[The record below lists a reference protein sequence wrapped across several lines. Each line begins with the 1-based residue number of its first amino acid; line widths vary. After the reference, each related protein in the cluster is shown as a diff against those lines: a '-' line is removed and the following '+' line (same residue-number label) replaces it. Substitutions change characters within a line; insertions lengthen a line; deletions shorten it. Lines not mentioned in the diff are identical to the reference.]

1 MFGNKR
7 MNMASPCPDD
17 LVKLQSEFVFQL
29 QQGVVLL
36 RHHLKFFD
44 TAVCTNLL
52 GGSADTYSHGYLTVF
67 QTDTQVLLQPGNHRS
82 KLFCNDFIIHNGF
95 ERGGVQ
101 QGDMHILHTFGDG
114 YLLFGHA
121 SGVFLPV
128 VIYISFIEDIV
139 FFRLRC
145 LLCGR
150 GWSRVLC
157 LFFRFRPFSGRPSPL
172 CLSVQT

>member
-1 MFGNKR
+1 MIYKIKYNDFIFNMFGNKR

-67 QTDTQVLLQPGNHRS
+67 KRIRRYSCSRG
-82 KLFCNDFIIHNGF
+82 IIEVNSF
-95 ERGGVQ
+95 AT
-101 QGDMHILHTFGDG
+101 ISLSTT
-114 YLLFGHA
+114 A
-121 SGVFLPV
+121 SNV
-128 VIYISFIEDIV
+128 VAF
-139 FFRLRC
+139 
-145 LLCGR
+145 
-150 GWSRVLC
+150 SRVTCIFCIRLAMATC
-157 LFFRFRPFSGRPSPL
+157 SLGMRPAYS
-172 CLSVQT
+172 CQ

>member
-1 MFGNKR
+1 MIYKIKYNDFIFNMFGNKR

-67 QTDTQVLLQPGNHRS
+67 QTDTQVLL
-82 KLFCNDFIIHNGF
+82 
-95 ERGGVQ
+95 
-101 QGDMHILHTFGDG
+101 
-114 YLLFGHA
+114 
-121 SGVFLPV
+121 
-128 VIYISFIEDIV
+128 
-139 FFRLRC
+139 
-145 LLCGR
+145 
-150 GWSRVLC
+150 
-157 LFFRFRPFSGRPSPL
+157 
-172 CLSVQT
+172 

>member
-1 MFGNKR
+1 MKNKKKR
-7 MNMASPCPDD
+7 TILIVVMVILIASAIGGYFA
-17 LVKLQSEFVFQL
+17 VKYIKSIKEHVKFKEIAVQL

-82 KLFCNDFIIHNGF
+82 KLFCNDFIIHDGF

-101 QGDMHILHTFGDG
+101 Q
-114 YLLFGHA
+114 
-121 SGVFLPV
+121 
-128 VIYISFIEDIV
+128 SF
-139 FFRLRC
+139 
-145 LLCGR
+145 
-150 GWSRVLC
+150 
-157 LFFRFRPFSGRPSPL
+157 
-172 CLSVQT
+172 